1 MNDAKFRGGTP
12 GAPRAGLARGGRPAA
27 DGSKPYHTVGVGAG
41 RPGVGAPSPG
51 GLDEAGVARSRA
63 LYGPNVLS
71 KRKKKSFFLRFLK
84 NMWDPVTRILI
95 AALAINIIVKL
106 RGGDWVECVGIAVT
120 VLVATFISTMSEY
133 GGETAFEKLSA
144 TAGQEYCRVR
154 RGGKTKNIKTADV
167 VVGDI
172 VLLSPG
178 DKVPADGLI
187 INGAV
192 FVNQAVMTG
201 ENREVEKKPSSDR
214 RVDPAAP
221 SAVLRGCA
229 VMSGEGE
236 AWVLA
241 VGDSTFLGEI
251 SREVQEEKRDSP
263 LKLRLAKLA
272 GQISRL
278 GYFMAALVAAI
289 YLFDTLIMD
298 SGSRYEIILHKLAD
312 WRFVGASLLHA
323 LTLALTVIV
332 VAVPEGLPM
341 MIAVVL
347 SANMRRMVRDNV
359 LVRKPVGIEAAG
371 SMNILFADKTGT
383 LTEGR
388 LSVGEIHAGDGT
400 KFSGAGDLRKRSGF
414 LYSRFCLMAHF
425 NNSASFEGGR
435 PSGGNSTDR
444 ALLAAVAGHK
454 PVGWRTLRRLP
465 FDSAHKY
472 SAVQIVGEEK
482 LTLIKGA
489 PELLLPYI
497 RRTYL
502 PDGSLA
508 PADTRSILELIKKL
522 SSAGNRVILLA
533 EGTGGLHMQKYGALT
548 LICLVILDDK
558 LRREAAA
565 SVSGLRDAGIHV
577 VMITGDNRETAAY
590 IASRC
595 GILGDGVD
603 LCIDGRE
610 FAGMSDMKLKEILPR
625 LGVLAR
631 ALPSDKSRLVRVAQE
646 LGLVV
651 GMTGDGINDA
661 PALKRADIGFSMGC
675 GTQVAKEAGDIII
688 LDNNLA
694 SISKAVLYGRSIF
707 KNIRKF
713 ITLQLTM
720 NFCAVGVSMIG
731 PFIGVDAPVT
741 VVQMLWINLVMD
753 TLGGLAFAGEPA
765 LTSYMKEKPK
775 RRDEPILNGYM
786 INTIVFLGGF
796 TVALCIAFLKMPFI
810 VSRFRVTPDNLCH
823 MTAFFALFIFSSVF
837 NCFNARTDR
846 LRLLSGIGNNR
857 TFIFIVLS
865 VLTVQLVFVYLGGSL
880 LRTMPLL
887 PSEML
892 TTMLV
897 SLLVF
902 PAEFARKLLWRAL
915 VGKEGY

>member
-1 MNDAKFRGGTP
+1 
-12 GAPRAGLARGGRPAA
+12 
-27 DGSKPYHTVGVGAG
+27 
-41 RPGVGAPSPG
+41 
-51 GLDEAGVARSRA
+51 
-63 LYGPNVLS
+63 
-71 KRKKKSFFLRFLK
+71 
-84 NMWDPVTRILI
+84 MWDPVTRILI
-95 AALAINIIVKL
+95 AALAVNLIVKL

-120 VLVATFISTMSEY
+120 VLIATFISTISEY
-133 GGETAFEKLSA
+133 GSETAFERLNA
-144 TAGQEYCRVR
+144 EAGQEYCRVR
-154 RGGKTKNIKTADV
+154 RSGKIQRIKTADV

-178 DKVPADGLI
+178 DKVPADGLMI
-187 INGAV
+187 SGAV
-192 FVNQAVMTG
+192 FVNQSAMTG
-201 ENREVEKKPSSDR
+201 ENREVEKRPSSNR
-214 RVDPAAP
+214 RIDPAAP

-236 AWVLA
+236 ALICA

-278 GYFMAALVAAI
+278 GYVMATLVAAV
-289 YLFDTLIMD
+289 YLFDILVID
-298 SGSRYEIILHKLAD
+298 SGSKYDIILQKLAD
-312 WRFVGASLLHA
+312 WRFMASSLLHA

-347 SANMRRMVRDNV
+347 AANMRRMVRDNV
-359 LVRKPVGIEAAG
+359 LVRNPAGIEAAG

-388 LSVGEIHAGDGT
+388 LSVGDIYAGDGT
-400 KFSGAGDLRKRSGF
+400 KFSGVSDLRKKSGF
-414 LYSRFCLMAHF
+414 LYSRFCISAHL
-425 NNSASFEGGR
+425 NNSASLEGGQL
-435 PSGGNSTDR
+435 SGGNSTDR
-444 ALLAAVAGHK
+444 ALLAAVAGNRK
-454 PVGWRTLRRLP
+454 PSGWRTLRRLP
-465 FDSAHKY
+465 FDSVRKY
-472 SAVQIVGEEK
+472 SAAEITGDK
-482 LTLIKGA
+482 RLTLIKGA

-497 RRTYL
+497 RSTYL
-502 PDGSLA
+502 PDGSTT
-508 PADTRSILELIKKL
+508 PANIRGISGLIKKL

-533 EGTGGLHMQKYGALT
+533 EGTGGLKPQDFGALT
-548 LICLVILDDK
+548 LVCLVILDDK

-565 SVSGLRDAGIHV
+565 AVSELRGAGIHV
-577 VMITGDNRETAAY
+577 VMITGDSRETAASV
-590 IASRC
+590 AARC
-595 GILGDGVD
+595 GILGGGVD
-603 LCIDGRE
+603 LCIDRSE
-610 FAGMSDMKLKEILPR
+610 LAGMSDMKLKEILPR

-646 LGLVV
+646 AGLVV

-694 SISKAVLYGRSIF
+694 SVSRAVLYGRSIF

-741 VVQMLWINLVMD
+741 VVQMLWINIVMD

-765 LTSYMKEKPK
+765 LSSYMKEKPK
-775 RRDEPILNGYM
+775 RRDEPILNSYM
-786 INTIVFLGGF
+786 INQIVILGGF
-796 TVALCIAFLKMPFI
+796 TVALCIAFLKMPVI
-810 VSRFRVTPDNLCH
+810 VSRFRVMPDNLCL

-846 LRLLSGIGNNR
+846 LRLLAGIGQNR
-857 TFIFIVLS
+857 TFIFIVFS
-865 VLTVQLVFVYLGGSL
+865 VLAVQLIFVYLGGSV

-892 TTMLV
+892 TTMFI

-902 PAEFARKLLWRAL
+902 PAEFLRKLLWRAL
-915 VGKEGY
+915 VGKKGY